1 MVTDSMLI
9 FRALLAVRKGC
20 INMKR
25 LGLTIYDAGFGLAIA
40 GYVALLN
47 TYAQLPEPEFLAVF
61 SEKGPFE
68 QLSIVSWLFAAIIII
83 ARIRPLG
90 IRAWA
95 FALLFVLF
103 AAREADWNRIFTA
116 DSILKI
122 KYYTHSIASIGE
134 KMITGPIAIVA
145 IGLIIYAGFVI
156 LRFLFWQGGWRS
168 RAGFWLLLGAV
179 LVVAGKVL
187 DRAPLVLS
195 RDYGIRIFAFRYTT
209 AFEEGLEM
217 IHPLI
222 LAWSIWISQEER
234 SYLSCSSPAVA
245 GKQALSLSGSTDL

>member
-1 MVTDSMLI
+1 M
-9 FRALLAVRKGC
+9 
-20 INMKR
+20 NR

-47 TYAQLPEPEFLAVF
+47 MYSQLPEPEFMALF

-90 IRAWA
+90 TRAWA
-95 FALLFVLF
+95 FVLLFILF

-122 KYYTHSIASIGE
+122 KYYTHSVAPIGE
-134 KMITGPIAIVA
+134 KMIAGPIAIVA
-145 IGLIIYAGFVI
+145 TGLIIYAGFVI

-168 RAGFWLLLGAV
+168 RAGFWLLLAAV

-187 DRAPLVLS
+187 DRAPLVLA
-195 RDYGIRIFAFRYTT
+195 RDYGIEIFSFRYTR

-222 LAWSIWISQEER
+222 FAWSIWISQEEKP
-234 SYLSCSSPAVA
+234 YLSCNSPALA
-245 GKQALSLSGSTDL
+245 EKQVSSLSLSSGMNL